1 VDSTANPSQRQ
12 FLEEIATQYGFTGD
26 TRTVFLSRFD
36 EVNAGKSNEV
46 LARYIEWNKDHTNKK
61 QALQDNLNKI
71 YDVLEQ
77 DGCVLGQRGRGIK
90 DLWKKALKWLWEEK
104 FPQWQQRHDQNNPVP
119 NEQTQKNAVCCFL
132 AEIEDRFKYI
142 RLLHIREQRIVLQDQ
157 YIPIQVT
164 LERKYKHDVETIFSY
179 AESDAELKRVYA
191 LKHQEDL
198 QPKQVDWAEAKKQ
211 HQRIMVLADPG
222 MGKSTLLK
230 MEAGLTAQ
238 SERKC
243 LESNGKNVEDAILPL
258 FLRLS
263 DLVDEKQTDIFSAEI
278 IDAIPL
284 ILGKEYRNTLQDNLE
299 TAAVIRQVLKEK
311 LRTGKCLLLLDAL
324 DEVPQKHRLYLSE
337 KLNRFVRNYPGS
349 IICTSRIVGYGG
361 GFLDGAKEVEIV
373 PFSQKQTEEYIE
385 IWFKNAAGY
394 LNDDSVSAAALIREL
409 QHKPQIRGL
418 AQNPLLLSLICSLY
432 QEKGLTLPARRCQVY
447 EQAVSYMLGKWSHN
461 RQPQSEG
468 RMVAKT
474 RFLSELAYH
483 FTCQGQEIFS
493 RDELY
498 DQIEEYL
505 QGERVP
511 TSFKDADTGDLIVEL
526 SEQDGILQK
535 LHEDGD
541 QYLFLHRTFQEY
553 LTACYLNRAKD
564 GIALAK
570 VHFWEYEWHET
581 LSLMAGLMRNPI
593 PLLEAILGEKDDIFK
608 TQLLLASRCIAEC
621 KDISH
626 SLIGDSIDRIYQFW
640 CRYPNA
646 EFIKSVVV
654 ALGQTYSRML
664 EKLRQALNHANWRVR
679 RDAVAALGEIGNPEA
694 VSALID
700 ALNHANWRVR
710 RNAAEALGKIGNP
723 EAVSALIAALNND
736 SDSSVM
742 WATVVALVKT
752 GSPQLVQKLIEELN
766 TCLNSNSY
774 IFRLEAASILKEIR
788 NPLAEKVLIAA
799 LKNID
804 HAVRFHATEALEK
817 IGTLGAEKAL
827 IAALEHDDIVVII
840 TAAEALGNIRSKS
853 SVQALT
859 TITRSP
865 NENNSVIRKTIE
877 ALGKIGTPKAE
888 EALRVALQHDDKSV
902 KRQAALALLKM
913 GNSQAEGVLVMA
925 LLECENS
932 HVRNEIALALAQ
944 IGNRQGVNML
954 IAALDHDDIGVRIN
968 AVQALGNIDDPQ
980 TEQALIDLLKC
991 EDSYL
996 RTKAAVA
1003 LARIDHLQRVDV
1015 LIAALNHEDCVIRSD
1030 AVKAVGQTRTP
1041 ETLAKLIQNPE
1052 IGIYDFDIFASARKL
1067 AVRFSKEGVPFI
1079 PVYPELLNREADTDA

>member
-1 VDSTANPSQRQ
+1 MDSTVNPSQRQ

-36 EVNAGKSNEV
+36 EVNAGKINKV
-46 LARYIEWNKDHTNKK
+46 LAGYIEWNTDCEDKAQK
-61 QALQDNLNKI
+61 LQDELDTI
-71 YDVLEQ
+71 CQVLEQ
-77 DGCVLGQRGRGIK
+77 KGCTIKRVSADVKKRGRSPKGQSP
-90 DLWKKALKWLWEEK
+90 WEQAFKWLWEEK
-104 FPQWQQRHDQNNPVP
+104 FPQWQQRHDQNNAVP
-119 NEQTQKNAVCCFL
+119 SEQAQKNAVCGFL

-179 AESDAELKRVYA
+179 AESEGELKRVYA
-191 LKHQEDL
+191 LKHQKDS
-198 QPKQVDWAEAKKQ
+198 QPTQVDWAEAKKQ

-230 MEAGLTAQ
+230 MEAGLTAE

-263 DLVDEKQTDIFSAEI
+263 DLVDEKQADIFLAEI

-284 ILGKEYRNTLQDNLE
+284 ILGKEYRKTLQDNLE
-299 TAAVIRQVLKEK
+299 TAAVIGHVLKEK

-324 DEVPQKHRLYLSE
+324 DEVPQKHRQYLSD

-394 LNDDSVSAAALIREL
+394 LNDDSVSAPALIREL
-409 QHKPQIRGL
+409 RNKPQIRGL

-447 EQAVSYMLGKWSHN
+447 EQAVSYMLGKWSQN
-461 RQPQSEG
+461 RQSQSEG

-493 RDELY
+493 RDQLY
-498 DQIEEYL
+498 DRIEEYL

-564 GIALAK
+564 GIEGAK
-570 VHFWEYEWHET
+570 AHFWEYEWHET
-581 LSLMAGLMRNPI
+581 LSLMAGLMKNPV
-593 PLLEAILGEKDDIFK
+593 PLLEAIRKEKDDIFQ
-608 TQLLLASRCIAEC
+608 TQLLLAGRCIAEC
-621 KDISH
+621 KEISN
-626 SLIGDSIDRIYQFW
+626 SLIGEIIDRIYQFW
-640 CRYPNA
+640 CRYWGA
-646 EFIKSVVV
+646 EFIGSVVV
-654 ALGQTYSRML
+654 TLGQTNIQMV
-664 EKLRQALNHANWRVR
+664 EKLRQALNDEDVLVR
-679 RDAVAALGEIGNPEA
+679 WNATEALGKIGNPQAVDALITALNDEDKYVGMNAAAALGKIGNPQAVPALIAAFKDEYVRKNAAEA
-694 VSALID
+694 LGKIGNPQAVPALID
-700 ALNHANWRVR
+700 ALNDKAMFVRMNVAEALGKIGNPQAVPALINALNDNDEFVRVNVAAALVKIDNPQAVDALIAALKDNNEFVRSKVAAAIANIGNPQVVDALFAAFNYEDEYLRKNAVAALGKIDNPQAVDVLLVALKDKDEFARSKAAKSLGKIGNSQAVPALIDALKDEDKYVR
-710 RNAAEALGKIGNP
+710 RNAAEALGKI
-723 EAVSALIAALNND
+723 
-736 SDSSVM
+736 DSS
-742 WATVVALVKT
+742 
-752 GSPQLVQKLIEELN
+752 
-766 TCLNSNSY
+766 
-774 IFRLEAASILKEIR
+774 
-788 NPLAEKVLIAA
+788 
-799 LKNID
+799 
-804 HAVRFHATEALEK
+804 
-817 IGTLGAEKAL
+817 
-827 IAALEHDDIVVII
+827 
-840 TAAEALGNIRSKS
+840 
-853 SVQALT
+853 
-859 TITRSP
+859 
-865 NENNSVIRKTIE
+865 
-877 ALGKIGTPKAE
+877 
-888 EALRVALQHDDKSV
+888 
-902 KRQAALALLKM
+902 
-913 GNSQAEGVLVMA
+913 
-925 LLECENS
+925 
-932 HVRNEIALALAQ
+932 
-944 IGNRQGVNML
+944 
-954 IAALDHDDIGVRIN
+954 
-968 AVQALGNIDDPQ
+968 
-980 TEQALIDLLKC
+980 
-991 EDSYL
+991 
-996 RTKAAVA
+996 
-1003 LARIDHLQRVDV
+1003 
-1015 LIAALNHEDCVIRSD
+1015 
-1030 AVKAVGQTRTP
+1030 

-1052 IGIYDFDIFASARKL
+1052 IDIYPPDIFVSARKL
-1067 AVRFSKEGVPFI
+1067 AVRFSKEGLPFI

>member
-1 VDSTANPSQRQ
+1 MNRDGRRGGFLASGEGVKNLKKAKCNKKYSYQKIADEAHVTLDQVKRLFNPQWGNGQYKIGEEALEAIARVLDLDPTDIVDP
-12 FLEEIATQYGFTGD
+12 D
-26 TRTVFLSRFD
+26 
-36 EVNAGKSNEV
+36 
-46 LARYIEWNKDHTNKK
+46 EWNPPVEEN
-61 QALQDNLNKI
+61 
-71 YDVLEQ
+71 
-77 DGCVLGQRGRGIK
+77 QR
-90 DLWKKALKWLWEEK
+90 D
-104 FPQWQQRHDQNNPVP
+104 
-119 NEQTQKNAVCCFL
+119 AVCRFL
-132 AEIEDRFKYI
+132 AEIENDPRFKYI
-142 RLLHIREQRIVLQDQ
+142 QLLHIREQPIVLQDQ

-179 AESDAELKRVYA
+179 AESEAELKRVYA
-191 LKHQEDL
+191 LKHQEDS

-230 MEAGLTAQ
+230 MEAGLTAE

-243 LESNGKNVEDAILPL
+243 LESNGKKVEDAILPL

-263 DLVDEKQTDIFSAEI
+263 DIVDEKQADIFSTEI

-299 TAAVIRQVLKEK
+299 TAAVIGQVLKEK

-373 PFSQKQTEEYIE
+373 PFSQKQTEDYIE

-394 LNDDSVSAAALIREL
+394 LNDDSVSAPDLIREL

-447 EQAVSYMLGKWSHN
+447 EQAVSYMLGKWSQN
-461 RQPQSEG
+461 RQPQSDG

-498 DQIEEYL
+498 DRIEEYL

-541 QYLFLHRTFQEY
+541 KYLFLHRTFQEY

-608 TQLLLASRCIAEC
+608 TQLLLAGRCIAEC

-640 CRYPNA
+640 CRYWKA
-646 EFIKSVVV
+646 WFIELVVV
-654 ALGQTYSRML
+654 TLGQTNIQMV
-664 EKLRQALNHANWRVR
+664 EKLRQALKHK
-679 RDAVAALGEIGNPEA
+679 DKY
-694 VSALID
+694 
-700 ALNHANWRVR
+700 VR
-710 RNAAEALGKIGNP
+710 RNAAAALGQIGNPQAVNALMAALKHEDGSVRWNVAEALGKIGNQQAFDALMAALKD
-723 EAVSALIAALNND
+723 ENNYVRGNAAVALGKIGNPQAVPALIAALN
-736 SDSSVM
+736 
-742 WATVVALVKT
+742 
-752 GSPQLVQKLIEELN
+752 
-766 TCLNSNSY
+766 
-774 IFRLEAASILKEIR
+774 
-788 NPLAEKVLIAA
+788 
-799 LKNID
+799 
-804 HAVRFHATEALEK
+804 
-817 IGTLGAEKAL
+817 
-827 IAALEHDDIVVII
+827 HDDEYVVRRN
-840 TAAEALGNIRSKS
+840 AAWALG
-853 SVQALT
+853 
-859 TITRSP
+859 
-865 NENNSVIRKTIE
+865 
-877 ALGKIGTPKAE
+877 
-888 EALRVALQHDDKSV
+888 D
-902 KRQAALALLKM
+902 
-913 GNSQAEGVLVMA
+913 
-925 LLECENS
+925 
-932 HVRNEIALALAQ
+932 
-944 IGNRQGVNML
+944 IGNPQ
-954 IAALDHDDIGVRIN
+954 
-968 AVQALGNIDDPQ
+968 AVPA
-980 TEQALIDLLKC
+980 
-991 EDSYL
+991 
-996 RTKAAVA
+996 
-1003 LARIDHLQRVDV
+1003 
-1015 LIAALNHEDCVIRSD
+1015 LIAALNHDNEN
-1030 AVKAVGQTRTP
+1030 
-1041 ETLAKLIQNPE
+1041 LIVN
-1052 IGIYDFDIFASARKL
+1052 AS
-1067 AVRFSKEGVPFI
+1067 
-1079 PVYPELLNREADTDA
+1079 EA